1 MLSTTIY
8 RRSFS
13 VLSRSRAKRSFTPS
27 DSSVESDEI
36 VSENNPWS
44 PTLEDDPV
52 YVQERN
58 KFRKT
63 KLPEQYRLAYLP
75 LYEAPAS
82 KYVSML
88 KRLTLSVG
96 VLGVYGAKLFYESS
110 QFDDL
115 YAYATLAGTF
125 TPLAVVQYKT
135 KDYVTRIFRLY
146 DKTKPQTFENLV
158 GDEKLILEKL
168 NFTGRSTYNELLTIT
183 DNKDLKLLPPPKTY
197 LPYSTWRESSGST
210 TRDFYVMDNIGGIR
224 MDRIWG
230 LIEKNSQINNG
241 RSNW

>member
-1 MLSTTIY
+1 MLSRTIY
-8 RRSFS
+8 HRSFS
-13 VLSRSRAKRSFTPS
+13 ILSRSKAKRSFTPS

-36 VSENNPWS
+36 LSENNPWS

-63 KLPEQYRLAYLP
+63 KLPQQYRLAYLP

-96 VLGVYGAKLFYESS
+96 VLGIYGAKLFYESS

-115 YAYATLAGTF
+115 YAYATLAATF
-125 TPLAVVQYKT
+125 TPLALVQYKT

-146 DKTKPQTFENLV
+146 DKTKPQTLENLV
-158 GDEKLILEKL
+158 SDEKLILEKL
-168 NFTGRSTYNELLTIT
+168 NFTGGSTYNELLTIT
-183 DNKDLKLLPPPKTY
+183 DNKDLKLLPPAKPY
-197 LPYSTWRESSGST
+197 LPYSTWRDN

-230 LIEKNSQINNG
+230 LIEKNSQVNNG